1 MSLHDPAFRLW
12 ETLFHVEG
20 PMQFRHVKRRDFLTL
35 LGGAAAWPV
44 AARAQQPA
52 MPVIG
57 FLSSASAQAYAPFV
71 SAYRKGLNEAGLV
84 EGRNVAIEFRWA
96 EGQYDR
102 LPSLA
107 SELVGLPVSLISA
120 SGGLPAIAAAKAA
133 TATVPIVFTLGSDPV
148 KFGIVDSLNRPGGN
162 ITGVSLLAYLLDA
175 KRVELLHELV
185 PSAAVLAILVN
196 PKSTQAEAQLNDF
209 QAAARS
215 LGVTEMVLRA
225 STEHE
230 IDTAYAT
237 LAQQRGS
244 ALVVSA
250 DPFFLSRRDQIVAAA
265 AHYRL
270 PSIYEWHEIAHAG
283 GLMSY
288 GVSLPD
294 AYRQAGAYAARIL
307 KGEKPS
313 DLPVLQPT
321 KFELVINLRTA
332 KALGLSVSPKLLALS
347 DEVIE

>member
-1 MSLHDPAFRLW
+1 
-12 ETLFHVEG
+12 
-20 PMQFRHVKRRDFLTL
+20 MQFRHVKRREFITL
-35 LGGAAAWPV
+35 LGGAVAWPL

-71 SAYRKGLNEAGLV
+71 SAYRKGLNEAGLF

-196 PKSTQAEAQLNDF
+196 PNSTQAEAQLNDF

-215 LGVTEMVLRA
+215 LGVTGMVLRA
-225 STEHE
+225 STENE
-230 IDTAYAT
+230 IDTAYVT
-237 LAQQRGS
+237 LAQQRGG

-250 DPFFLSRRDQIVAAA
+250 PSILSQSARPDRCSGRALQAAFDLRMARDRLCRRSDELRRKPSRRLSPGRCLRGARSERRKAFRSAGPAA
-265 AHYRL
+265 
-270 PSIYEWHEIAHAG
+270 YEIRAG
-283 GLMSY
+283 HQSENSEGSGL
-288 GVSLPD
+288 
-294 AYRQAGAYAARIL
+294 
-307 KGEKPS
+307 
-313 DLPVLQPT
+313 T
-321 KFELVINLRTA
+321 
-332 KALGLSVSPKLLALS
+332 VSPKLLALPTR
-347 DEVIE
+347 